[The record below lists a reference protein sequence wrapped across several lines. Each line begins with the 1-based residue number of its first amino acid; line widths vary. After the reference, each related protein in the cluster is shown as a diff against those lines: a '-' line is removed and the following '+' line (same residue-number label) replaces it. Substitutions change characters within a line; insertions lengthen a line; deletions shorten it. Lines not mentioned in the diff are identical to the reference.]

1 MANYAAFG
9 TLLKLGGT
17 TIAGVT
23 NLSGPGL
30 TLETIDV
37 TNHSSTSAY
46 REFVG
51 GLKDGGEIGVDIVF
65 DPAAAT
71 HKNASGGL
79 LYLLTTRASG
89 SFSITFPDSGATVWS
104 FTAFVTAFEPGAP
117 VEDAMTASV
126 TLKITG
132 APTLA

>member
-1 MANYAAFG
+1 MANYAAYG
-9 TLLKLGGT
+9 TLLKLSST

-23 NLSGPGL
+23 NISGPGL

-37 TNHSSTSAY
+37 TNHSSTSAW

-51 GLKDGGEIGVDIVF
+51 GLKDGGEISVDIVF
-65 DPAAAT
+65 DPAATT

-89 SFSITFPDSGATVWS
+89 SFSITFPDSGTTSWS
-104 FTAFVTAFEPGAP
+104 FTAFVTNFEPTGA
-117 VEDAMTASV
+117 VADGLTASV
-126 TLKITG
+126 TLKVSG